1 MGLRPGRCYRKHQRP
16 NTRQSIR
23 VPKKGYVKGVP
34 KPKITEF
41 ELGTK
46 TDYDTTLFLTAN
58 RPVQIRHNALEAARV
73 VTVQSLEKGI
83 GRGNT
88 FFLKIRVY
96 PHHVLRENAMAT
108 GAGADRFQSGMR
120 QSFGKPIG
128 TAAQVDKG
136 QKIMEIRVN
145 KNSINVAKNAMKKA
159 AYKLP
164 TPCRIIVESVATKFD
179 SGTSTIGMNKQL
191 KASA

>member
-16 NTRQSIR
+16 YTRQSIH

-46 TDYDTTLFLTAN
+46 ADYDSCVYLLSE
-58 RPVQIRHNALEAARV
+58 RPVQIRHNALEAARIAA
-73 VTVQSLEKGI
+73 VQNMEKGLT
-83 GRGNT
+83 RGNT
-88 FFLKIRVY
+88 FFLKVRVY
-96 PHHVLRENAMAT
+96 PHHVIRENALAT
-108 GAGADRFQSGMR
+108 GAGADRFQQGMR

-128 TAAQVDKG
+128 TAAIVYKD
-136 QKIMEIRVN
+136 QKIMEVRVN
-145 KNSINVAKNAMKKA
+145 KNNINIAKNALKRA

-164 TPCRIIVESVATKFD
+164 TPCRLLVENRVK
-179 SGTSTIGMNKQL
+179 
-191 KASA
+191 SAF

>member
-16 NTRQSIR
+16 YTRQSTR

-34 KPKITEF
+34 KAKITEF

-46 TDYDTTLFLTAN
+46 GQYESSLFLIAE
-58 RPVQIRHNALEAARV
+58 RPVQIRHNALESARIRA
-73 VTVQSLEKGI
+73 VQVMEKTI

-96 PHHVLRENAMAT
+96 PHQVLRENALAT
-108 GAGADRFQSGMR
+108 GAGADRFQQGMR

-128 TAAQVDKG
+128 TAAIVRKN

-145 KNSINVAKNAMKKA
+145 KPGLVAAKNALKKA

-164 TPCRIIVESVATKFD
+164 TPCRVLIE
-179 SGTSTIGMNKQL
+179 
-191 KASA
+191 KAPIF

>member
-1 MGLRPGRCYRKHQRP
+1 MGLRPGRCYRGHQRAY
-16 NTRQSIR
+16 TRQSTR

-46 TDYDTTLFLTAN
+46 AQYDLSLYLVAE

-73 VTVQSLEKGI
+73 RAVQVMEKALT
-83 GRGNT
+83 RGNT
-88 FFLKIRVY
+88 FFLKVRVY
-96 PHHVLRENAMAT
+96 PHQVLRENALAT
-108 GAGADRFQSGMR
+108 GAGADRFQQGMR

-128 TAAQVDKG
+128 TAAVVRRN
-136 QKIMEIRVN
+136 QKVMEVRVN
-145 KNSINVAKNAMKKA
+145 KNNINVAKTALKKA

-164 TPCRIIVESVATKFD
+164 TPCKIVVESA
-179 SGTSTIGMNKQL
+179 
-191 KASA
+191 

>member
-16 NTRQSIR
+16 YTRQSIH

-46 TDYDTTLFLTAN
+46 ANYESSIFLIAE
-58 RPVQIRHNALEAARV
+58 RPVQIRHNALESARV
-73 VTVQSLEKGI
+73 TAVQNMEKKI

-88 FFLKIRVY
+88 FFLKVRVY
-96 PHHVLRENAMAT
+96 PPHVIRENALAT
-108 GAGADRFQSGMR
+108 GAGADRFQQGMR

-128 TAAQVDKG
+128 TAAQVDRG

-145 KNSINVAKNAMKKA
+145 NNSINVAKNALKRA

-164 TPCRIIVESVATKFD
+164 TPCKVMVES
-179 SGTSTIGMNKQL
+179 TSIYSK
-191 KASA
+191 

>member
-1 MGLRPGRCYRKHQRP
+1 MALRPGRCYRRLERP
-16 NTRQSIR
+16 YTRQSTR

-46 TDYDTTLFLTAN
+46 GVYDNALFLVSE
-58 RPVQIRHNALEAARV
+58 RDVQIRHNALEASRV
-73 VTVQSLEKGI
+73 TAVQLLEKNI
-83 GRGNT
+83 GKGGV

-120 QSFGKPIG
+120 ESFGKPIG
-128 TAAQVDKG
+128 TAARVRAG
-136 QKIMEIRVN
+136 QTLMEIQT
-145 KNSINVAKNAMKKA
+145 KNPV
-159 AYKLP
+159 
-164 TPCRIIVESVATKFD
+164 
-179 SGTSTIGMNKQL
+179 
-191 KASA
+191 

>member
-16 NTRQSIR
+16 YTRQSIR

-46 TDYDTTLFLTAN
+46 ANYDTHVYLISE
-58 RPVQIRHNALEAARV
+58 RPVQIRHNALESARV
-73 VTVQSLEKGI
+73 RAVQILEKGI

-88 FFLKIRVY
+88 FFLKVRVY
-96 PHHVLRENAMAT
+96 PHQVLRENALAT
-108 GAGADRFQSGMR
+108 GAGADRFQQGMR
-120 QSFGKPIG
+120 QSFGKPIS
-128 TAAQVDKG
+128 TAAVVNKN

-145 KNSINVAKNAMKKA
+145 KNSIATAKTALKGA
-159 AYKLP
+159 AHKLP
-164 TPCRIIVESVATKFD
+164 TPCKVLVENAVA
-179 SGTSTIGMNKQL
+179 
-191 KASA
+191 